1 MKTVGTGAG
10 DNGRTIKKSNPLKS
24 WFPALVIVLAL
35 VVAFLVFNYV
45 FGSPDNFE
53 NGKEAA
59 AQIKAW
65 KEAGSVGE
73 APKHWTEGHPL
84 DGNMQG
90 TIYKGGVIV
99 PIGMSL
105 FVMVWV
111 FFIERLI
118 SVVFMAKGSGSVDVF
133 VQRVRLALRDGD
145 IDGAIQA
152 CDKQR
157 GSVANVVRAGLV
169 KYKEVESDTTHDK
182 ETNREAIQKELE
194 EATTLELP
202 MLERNLPIIATIASI
217 GVLVGLFGTV
227 LGMIKAFSAIAVT
240 GTGDSTELATGISEA
255 LVNTAIGIGT
265 SALAIIFYNFFTVQ
279 IDSLT
284 YQIDEAG
291 YSIVQTYETTTTHK

>member
-10 DNGRTIKKSNPLKS
+10 DSGREIKKSNPLKA
-24 WFPALVIVLAL
+24 WFPALVIVLSFT
-35 VVAFLVFNYV
+35 VAITVFYT
-45 FGSPDNFE
+45 FFASPDNFDGGDPE
-53 NGKEAA
+53 K
-59 AQIKAW
+59 
-65 KEAGSVGE
+65 
-73 APKHWTEGHPL
+73 GHPL
-84 DGNMQG
+84 NMFG
-90 TIYKGGVIV
+90 TIYKGGIVI
-99 PIGMSL
+99 PFGMAL
-105 FVMVWV
+105 FLMVWV
-111 FFIERLI
+111 FFFERMI
-118 SVVFMAKGSGSVDVF
+118 SIFFMAKGTSSVDVF

-145 IDGAIQA
+145 IDSAIQT

-157 GSVANVVRAGLV
+157 GSVANVVKAGLA
-169 KYKEVESDTTHDK
+169 KYREVEINPLHDK

-227 LGMIKAFSAIAVT
+227 LGMIKAFSALAT
-240 GTGDSTELATGISEA
+240 AGAPDASALATGISEA

-265 SALAIIFYNFFTVQ
+265 SALAIVFYNFFTVQ

-291 YSIVQTYETTTTHK
+291 YSIVQTYETTH

>member
-10 DNGRTIKKSNPLKS
+10 DSGPNIKKSNPLKA

-35 VVAFLVFNYV
+35 VVAVGVFKFV

-53 NGKEAA
+53 KGPEAYEA
-59 AQIKAW
+59 IQAW
-65 KEAGSVGE
+65 KAAGKVGPE
-73 APKHWTEGHPL
+73 PKHWTEGHPL
-84 DGNMQG
+84 DGNLQG
-90 TIYKGGVIV
+90 TIYKGGFVV

-105 FVMVWV
+105 FLMVIV
-111 FFIERLI
+111 FFFERLI
-118 SVVFMAKGSGSVDVF
+118 SVFFLAKGSGSVDVF
-133 VQRVRLALRDGD
+133 VQRVRMALREGD
-145 IDGAIQA
+145 IDGALAA
-152 CDKQR
+152 CDRQR
-157 GSVANVVRAGLV
+157 GSVANVVKAGLAM
-169 KYKEVESDTTHDK
+169 YKKVDQDTSHDK
-182 ETNREAIQKELE
+182 DTNREAIQKELE

-227 LGMIKAFSAIAVT
+227 MGMIKAFSAMATAGAPDATV
-240 GTGDSTELATGISEA
+240 LATGISEA
-255 LVNTAIGIGT
+255 LVNTAIGILT

-291 YSIVQTYETTTTHK
+291 YSIVQTYETTH

>member
-10 DNGRTIKKSNPLKS
+10 DSGRTIKKSNPLKS

-35 VVAFLVFNYV
+35 VVAFVVFNYV

-53 NGKEAA
+53 GGKEAY
-59 AQIKAW
+59 AQLVAW

-73 APKHWTEGHPL
+73 APKHWTDGHPL

-90 TIYKGGVIV
+90 TVYKGGVIV
-99 PIGMSL
+99 PIGMAL
-105 FVMVWV
+105 FLMVWV

-118 SVVFMAKGSGSVDVF
+118 SIFFMAKGTSSVDVF

-145 IDGAIQA
+145 IDGALQA

-157 GSVANVVRAGLV
+157 GSVANVVKAGLT
-169 KYKEVESDTTHDK
+169 KYREVEINPLHDK

-227 LGMIKAFSAIAVT
+227 LGMIKAFSALAT
-240 GTGDSTELATGISEA
+240 AGAPDATALATGISEA

-265 SALAIIFYNFFTVQ
+265 SALAIVFYNFFTVQ

-291 YSIVQTYETTTTHK
+291 YSIVQTYETTH

>member
-10 DNGRTIKKSNPLKS
+10 DSGVTIKKNNPLKS
-24 WFPALVIVLAL
+24 LFPALVIILCL
-35 VVAFLVFNYV
+35 VVAFLVFFFV

-53 NGKEAA
+53 NGDPEK
-59 AQIKAW
+59 
-65 KEAGSVGE
+65 
-73 APKHWTEGHPL
+73 GHPI
-84 DGNMQG
+84 DGNLQG
-90 TIYKGGVIV
+90 TIYKGGIVV

-105 FVMVWV
+105 FLMVWV
-111 FFIERLI
+111 FFTERLI
-118 SVVFMAKGSGSVDVF
+118 SIFFMAKGSGSVDVF
-133 VQRVRLALRDGD
+133 VERVRRALRDGD

-152 CDKQR
+152 CDRQK
-157 GSVANVVRAGLV
+157 GSVANVVKAGLT
-169 KYKEVESDTTHDK
+169 KYKEVEGSSHDK

-227 LGMIKAFSAIAVT
+227 LGMIKAFSALAT
-240 GTGDSTELATGISEA
+240 AGAPDATALATGISEA
-255 LVNTAIGIGT
+255 LVNTAIGILT
-265 SALAIIFYNFFTVQ
+265 SALSIIFYNFFTVQ

-291 YSIVQTYETTTTHK
+291 YSIVQTYETTH